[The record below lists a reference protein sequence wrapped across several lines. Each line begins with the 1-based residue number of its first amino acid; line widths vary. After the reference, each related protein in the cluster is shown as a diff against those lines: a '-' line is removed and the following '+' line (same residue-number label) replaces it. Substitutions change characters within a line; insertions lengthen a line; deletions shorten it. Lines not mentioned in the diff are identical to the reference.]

1 MSETKTTYLLWS
13 MLTGTISFFASA
25 VITSMVLLPLDFA
38 IIDTILAGGIGG
50 LFLGLFHMNH
60 HKIQKMGLAG
70 LVAVPIGFWSAF
82 ILAGGADLL
91 FSVFNVNTENPN
103 IYNTENM
110 IAIIFMGIICGA
122 IFGTIIYG
130 RKSIWVF
137 SVVCGVVAFPFGVLV
152 GLFNSEDPVKATFEN
167 LFAVFGPIDLNFL
180 AIITSFGM
188 GIGLSI
194 SLFSMLKQKNTKKG
208 TT

>member
-70 LVAVPIGFWSAF
+70 LVAVPIGFWGAF

-91 FSVFNVNTENPN
+91 FSAVVFPQ
-103 IYNTENM
+103 
-110 IAIIFMGIICGA
+110 FSGI
-122 IFGTIIYG
+122 
-130 RKSIWVF
+130 S
-137 SVVCGVVAFPFGVLV
+137 S
-152 GLFNSEDPVKATFEN
+152 
-167 LFAVFGPIDLNFL
+167 
-180 AIITSFGM
+180 ITSHR
-188 GIGLSI
+188 IPI
-194 SLFSMLKQKNTKKG
+194 SHRCYCSRFFNFSLQTFFPILIVIDRLCFECKVCLNRFIV
-208 TT
+208 